1 MAFSILNSNFH
12 FTPFTMLN
20 YNFNAPRH
28 DGAAVA
34 GGGLVPHMAA
44 RLGRASWHWLSAL
57 LC

>member
-28 DGAAVA
+28 AGATVA

-44 RLGRASWHWLSAL
+44 RLGRASSLWLLA
-57 LC
+57 